1 MSEKYLI
8 FGATGSVG
16 SSLAEQL
23 KNSGNDIHLVAR
35 NESEVKTI
43 AEKLGCSYTVA
54 DVLEDGFIEKVKS
67 DINDIKGIAYC
78 VGSIDLKPLRM
89 VTEADMNKCMK
100 LNLYSAIEAIKG
112 FQESLKKNKGSVVL
126 FSTVAAQRGFTNH
139 TIIASAKAAVEG
151 LTVTLAAE
159 FAPNIRVNCIAPSLS
174 KSKIAEPMLKN
185 PAIAEGI
192 AKAHPLKRLG
202 EGKDSAALAKFLI
215 TEESSWVTGQV
226 IAVAVA
232 LGAQDLFKNLI
243 SGILVL
249 VEKRFKIGDW
259 ILVEGIIE
267 GIVEKIG
274 FRSTVLRKFDKSLA
288 IIPNFQFAENAV
300 INISETTN
308 WRIDWAITLQ
318 YDTTVD
324 QLKKIRNEIEDHINK
339 NDDFD
344 KAVGVAVRVEK
355 FSDSSI
361 DMRVR
366 CFTTSNSFSTW
377 LEVKEK
383 LAIEIKQIVEGN
395 KAAFAFPSQSIYIE
409 KK

>member
-35 NESEVKTI
+35 NENEVKAI

-100 LNLYSAIEAIKG
+100 LNLYSAIETIKG

-215 TEESSWVTGQV
+215 TEDSSWITGQV
-226 IAVAVA
+226 IAVD
-232 LGAQDLFKNLI
+232 G
-243 SGILVL
+243 G
-249 VEKRFKIGDW
+249 
-259 ILVEGIIE
+259 
-267 GIVEKIG
+267 
-274 FRSTVLRKFDKSLA
+274 RS
-288 IIPNFQFAENAV
+288 
-300 INISETTN
+300 
-308 WRIDWAITLQ
+308 
-318 YDTTVD
+318 
-324 QLKKIRNEIEDHINK
+324 
-339 NDDFD
+339 
-344 KAVGVAVRVEK
+344 
-355 FSDSSI
+355 
-361 DMRVR
+361 
-366 CFTTSNSFSTW
+366 
-377 LEVKEK
+377 K
-383 LAIEIKQIVEGN
+383 L
-395 KAAFAFPSQSIYIE
+395 S
-409 KK
+409 

>member
-35 NESEVKTI
+35 NESEVKAI

-67 DINDIKGIAYC
+67 DINDINGIAYC

-174 KSKIAEPMLKN
+174 KSKIADPMLKN

-215 TEESSWVTGQV
+215 TKESSWVTGQV
-226 IAVAVA
+226 IAVD
-232 LGAQDLFKNLI
+232 G
-243 SGILVL
+243 G
-249 VEKRFKIGDW
+249 
-259 ILVEGIIE
+259 
-267 GIVEKIG
+267 
-274 FRSTVLRKFDKSLA
+274 RS
-288 IIPNFQFAENAV
+288 
-300 INISETTN
+300 
-308 WRIDWAITLQ
+308 
-318 YDTTVD
+318 
-324 QLKKIRNEIEDHINK
+324 
-339 NDDFD
+339 
-344 KAVGVAVRVEK
+344 
-355 FSDSSI
+355 
-361 DMRVR
+361 
-366 CFTTSNSFSTW
+366 
-377 LEVKEK
+377 K
-383 LAIEIKQIVEGN
+383 L
-395 KAAFAFPSQSIYIE
+395 S
-409 KK
+409 

>member
-35 NESEVKTI
+35 NESEVKAI
-43 AEKLGCSYTVA
+43 ADKLGCSYTVA

-67 DINDIKGIAYC
+67 DVNETKGIAYC

-112 FQESLKKNKGSVVL
+112 YQESLKKNKGSVVL

-215 TEESSWVTGQV
+215 TEESSWITGQI
-226 IAVAVA
+226 IAVD
-232 LGAQDLFKNLI
+232 G
-243 SGILVL
+243 G
-249 VEKRFKIGDW
+249 
-259 ILVEGIIE
+259 
-267 GIVEKIG
+267 
-274 FRSTVLRKFDKSLA
+274 RS
-288 IIPNFQFAENAV
+288 
-300 INISETTN
+300 
-308 WRIDWAITLQ
+308 
-318 YDTTVD
+318 
-324 QLKKIRNEIEDHINK
+324 
-339 NDDFD
+339 
-344 KAVGVAVRVEK
+344 
-355 FSDSSI
+355 
-361 DMRVR
+361 
-366 CFTTSNSFSTW
+366 
-377 LEVKEK
+377 K
-383 LAIEIKQIVEGN
+383 L
-395 KAAFAFPSQSIYIE
+395 S
-409 KK
+409 

>member
-23 KNSGNDIHLVAR
+23 KNSDNDIHLVAR
-35 NESEVKTI
+35 NEIEVKVI

-54 DVLEDGFIEKVKS
+54 DVLDDGFIEKVKS
-67 DINDIKGIAYC
+67 DINEIKGVAYC

-89 VTEADMNKCMK
+89 VTEADMNKRMK
-100 LNLYSAIEAIKG
+100 LNLYSAIKAIKG

-159 FAPNIRVNCIAPSLS
+159 FAPHIRVNCIAPSLS

-215 TEESSWVTGQV
+215 TEESSWITGQI
-226 IAVAVA
+226 IAVD
-232 LGAQDLFKNLI
+232 G
-243 SGILVL
+243 G
-249 VEKRFKIGDW
+249 
-259 ILVEGIIE
+259 
-267 GIVEKIG
+267 
-274 FRSTVLRKFDKSLA
+274 RS
-288 IIPNFQFAENAV
+288 
-300 INISETTN
+300 
-308 WRIDWAITLQ
+308 
-318 YDTTVD
+318 
-324 QLKKIRNEIEDHINK
+324 
-339 NDDFD
+339 
-344 KAVGVAVRVEK
+344 
-355 FSDSSI
+355 
-361 DMRVR
+361 
-366 CFTTSNSFSTW
+366 
-377 LEVKEK
+377 K
-383 LAIEIKQIVEGN
+383 L
-395 KAAFAFPSQSIYIE
+395 S
-409 KK
+409 

>member
-35 NESEVKTI
+35 NESEVKAI

-54 DVLEDGFIEKVKS
+54 DVLEDGFIEKVKL
-67 DINDIKGIAYC
+67 DINDIKGVAYC

-185 PAIAEGI
+185 PTIAEGI

-226 IAVAVA
+226 IAVD
-232 LGAQDLFKNLI
+232 G
-243 SGILVL
+243 G
-249 VEKRFKIGDW
+249 
-259 ILVEGIIE
+259 
-267 GIVEKIG
+267 
-274 FRSTVLRKFDKSLA
+274 RS
-288 IIPNFQFAENAV
+288 
-300 INISETTN
+300 
-308 WRIDWAITLQ
+308 
-318 YDTTVD
+318 
-324 QLKKIRNEIEDHINK
+324 
-339 NDDFD
+339 
-344 KAVGVAVRVEK
+344 
-355 FSDSSI
+355 
-361 DMRVR
+361 
-366 CFTTSNSFSTW
+366 
-377 LEVKEK
+377 K
-383 LAIEIKQIVEGN
+383 L
-395 KAAFAFPSQSIYIE
+395 S
-409 KK
+409 

>member
-35 NESEVKTI
+35 NEDEVKVI
-43 AEKLGCSYTVA
+43 ADKLGCSYTIA
-54 DVLEDGFIEKVKS
+54 DVLEEGFIEKVKS
-67 DINDIKGIAYC
+67 DIEEIKGIAYC

-112 FQESLKKNKGSVVL
+112 YQEILKKNKGSVVL

-215 TEESSWVTGQV
+215 TEESSWITGQV
-226 IAVAVA
+226 IAVD
-232 LGAQDLFKNLI
+232 G
-243 SGILVL
+243 G
-249 VEKRFKIGDW
+249 
-259 ILVEGIIE
+259 
-267 GIVEKIG
+267 
-274 FRSTVLRKFDKSLA
+274 RS
-288 IIPNFQFAENAV
+288 
-300 INISETTN
+300 
-308 WRIDWAITLQ
+308 
-318 YDTTVD
+318 
-324 QLKKIRNEIEDHINK
+324 
-339 NDDFD
+339 
-344 KAVGVAVRVEK
+344 
-355 FSDSSI
+355 
-361 DMRVR
+361 
-366 CFTTSNSFSTW
+366 
-377 LEVKEK
+377 K
-383 LAIEIKQIVEGN
+383 L
-395 KAAFAFPSQSIYIE
+395 S
-409 KK
+409 

>member
-23 KNSGNDIHLVAR
+23 KNSGNDIHLIAR
-35 NESEVKTI
+35 NENEVKTI

-54 DVLEDGFIEKVKS
+54 DVLEDGFVEKVKS
-67 DINDIKGIAYC
+67 DISDIKGVAYC

-159 FAPNIRVNCIAPSLS
+159 FAPHIRVNCIAPSLS

-215 TEESSWVTGQV
+215 TEESSWITGQI
-226 IAVAVA
+226 IAVD
-232 LGAQDLFKNLI
+232 G
-243 SGILVL
+243 G
-249 VEKRFKIGDW
+249 
-259 ILVEGIIE
+259 
-267 GIVEKIG
+267 
-274 FRSTVLRKFDKSLA
+274 RS
-288 IIPNFQFAENAV
+288 
-300 INISETTN
+300 
-308 WRIDWAITLQ
+308 
-318 YDTTVD
+318 
-324 QLKKIRNEIEDHINK
+324 
-339 NDDFD
+339 
-344 KAVGVAVRVEK
+344 
-355 FSDSSI
+355 
-361 DMRVR
+361 
-366 CFTTSNSFSTW
+366 
-377 LEVKEK
+377 K
-383 LAIEIKQIVEGN
+383 L
-395 KAAFAFPSQSIYIE
+395 S
-409 KK
+409 

>member
-23 KNSGNDIHLVAR
+23 KNSGNDVHLVGR
-35 NESEVKTI
+35 NEIEVKAI
-43 AEKLGCSYTVA
+43 AEKLGFTYTVA
-54 DVLEDGFIEKVKS
+54 DFLEDGFIEKVKS
-67 DINDIKGIAYC
+67 DINEIKGVAYC

-89 VTEADMNKCMK
+89 VTEADMNECMK

-112 FQESLKKNKGSVVL
+112 FQESLKKNKGSIVL

-215 TEESSWVTGQV
+215 TEESSWITGQI
-226 IAVAVA
+226 IAVD
-232 LGAQDLFKNLI
+232 G
-243 SGILVL
+243 G
-249 VEKRFKIGDW
+249 
-259 ILVEGIIE
+259 
-267 GIVEKIG
+267 
-274 FRSTVLRKFDKSLA
+274 RS
-288 IIPNFQFAENAV
+288 
-300 INISETTN
+300 
-308 WRIDWAITLQ
+308 
-318 YDTTVD
+318 
-324 QLKKIRNEIEDHINK
+324 
-339 NDDFD
+339 
-344 KAVGVAVRVEK
+344 
-355 FSDSSI
+355 
-361 DMRVR
+361 
-366 CFTTSNSFSTW
+366 
-377 LEVKEK
+377 K
-383 LAIEIKQIVEGN
+383 L
-395 KAAFAFPSQSIYIE
+395 S
-409 KK
+409 